1 MRALC
6 GFGLAVPAALL
17 VACGGTASDVTI
29 GGTLSGLGIGLS
41 VVVQD
46 NGGDNTTLAANGS
59 FQFPTLLATGA
70 NYNVTVLTQPIGQT
84 CTVGNASGLVD
95 ETADNVT
102 NVTLTCA
109 ASASLTGTVSG
120 LAAGTSV
127 TLSNGSVQLPIAAN
141 GAFAFPG
148 LLAAGTAY
156 SVTVLVQPAGE
167 QCTVTNG
174 QGTVPVSGLATSVS
188 VVCS

>member
-6 GFGLAVPAALL
+6 GIGLALPAALL
-17 VACGGTASDVTI
+17 VACGGTASDATI
-29 GGTLSGLGIGLS
+29 GGTLSGLGTGLS

-46 NGGDNTTLAANGS
+46 NSGDTTTLAANGT

-70 NYNVTVLTQPIGQT
+70 NYSVTVLTQPIGQT

-95 ETADNVT
+95 LTDNVT

-120 LAAGTSV
+120 LAGGTSV
-127 TLSNGSVQLPIAAN
+127 ALSNGSVLLPIAAN
-141 GAFAFPG
+141 GMFAFPG
-148 LLAAGTAY
+148 LLAAGTTY
-156 SVTVLVQPAGE
+156 SVTVTVQPAGE

-174 QGTVPVSGLATSVS
+174 QGTIPASGLATPIAIT
-188 VVCS
+188 CS